1 MKLDLPNLVE
11 ETDRHGNRL
20 LYVRKKAGGR
30 TKRIRLRE
38 TPGTPAFL
46 TEYQAALDAVS
57 ALGAALK
64 VAPRKLDGVQAGSLG
79 WLADQYFRSEEFKGL
94 AKKSQELRRGYIN
107 GCLDEPLKPGGTVLM
122 RACPYLRVD
131 VTHIQMLRDRKVAQG
146 LSGAAINR
154 KKYMGSL
161 FAWAIEE
168 KKFKIKTN
176 PCRDVKKPKHV
187 SNGFYTWTADDVAK
201 FVERHPIGTTA
212 YLALC
217 LMLFLGARR
226 QDAIR
231 LGPKNRRDGTM
242 RYVPKKTTYKR
253 VDESVKPI
261 LAPLAEAIR
270 RTERTGLTT
279 FLVSDRGE
287 PFTEAGFG
295 NKMRDWCDQAEL
307 PECTAHGLKKIAAT
321 IVAEM
326 GATTRQMMALFDWE
340 TERMATVYTDK
351 ANKARMAADAARL
364 LGQFSWAS
372 TPPEG
377 EQNAVG

>member
-11 ETDRHGNRL
+11 ETDRHGNTV
-20 LYVRKKAGGR
+20 LYVRKKVDGR
-30 TKRIRLRE
+30 TKRIRLRAM
-38 TPGTPAFL
+38 PGTPAFL
-46 TEYQAALDAVS
+46 TEYQAALNAVS
-57 ALGAALK
+57 AVGSAL
-64 VAPRKLDGVQAGSLG
+64 PRKLDGIQAGSLG
-79 WLADQYFRSEEFKGL
+79 WLAEQYFRSEEFKAL
-94 AKKSQELRRGYIN
+94 AKKSQELRRSYIN
-107 GCLDEPLKPGGTVLM
+107 GCLDEPLKPGGAVLM

-168 KKFKIKTN
+168 KKFKINAN

-187 SNGFYTWTADDVAK
+187 TSGFYTWTANDVAK

-231 LGPKNRRDGTM
+231 LGPKNRRDGLM

-279 FLVSDRGE
+279 FLVSERGE

-295 NKMRDWCDQAEL
+295 NKMRDWCDQAGL
-307 PECTAHGLKKIAAT
+307 TDCTAHGLKKIAAT
-321 IVAEM
+321 IVAEL
-326 GATTRQMMALFDWE
+326 GATNRQMMALFDWE

-351 ANKARMAADAARL
+351 ANKAKMAADAARL
-364 LGQFSWAS
+364 LGQFSWGS

-377 EQNAVG
+377 EQNAAG

>member
-1 MKLDLPNLVE
+1 MKLDLPTLVE
-11 ETDRHGNRL
+11 ETDRHGNTV
-20 LYVRKKAGGR
+20 LYVRKKVDGR
-30 TKRIRLRE
+30 TKRIRLRAV
-38 TPGTPAFL
+38 PGTPAFL

-57 ALGAALK
+57 GA
-64 VAPRKLDGVQAGSLG
+64 
-79 WLADQYFRSEEFKGL
+79 
-94 AKKSQELRRGYIN
+94 
-107 GCLDEPLKPGGTVLM
+107 VLM

-168 KKFKIKTN
+168 KKFKIKAN
-176 PCRDVKKPKHV
+176 SCRDVKKPKHV
-187 SNGFYTWTADDVAK
+187 TSGFYTWTANDVAK

-217 LMLFLGARR
+217 LMLFLGALR

-231 LGPKNRRDGTM
+231 LGPKNRRDGLM

-270 RTERTGLTT
+270 RTERTGLCSTGYPIT
-279 FLVSDRGE
+279 YGASALMVVGFDDRGPVARGLLTYGQSGDPRSE
-287 PFTEAGFG
+287 HHG
-295 NKMRDWCDQAEL
+295 NKMRDWCDQAGL
-307 PECTAHGLKKIAAT
+307 TDCTAHGLKKIAAT
-321 IVAEM
+321 IVAEL
-326 GATTRQMMALFDWE
+326 GATNRQMMALFDWE

-351 ANKARMAADAARL
+351 ANKAKMAADAARL
-364 LGQFSWAS
+364 LGQFSWGS

-377 EQNAVG
+377 EQNAAG

>member
-11 ETDRHGNRL
+11 ETDRHGNTV
-20 LYVRKKAGGR
+20 LYVRKKVDGR
-30 TKRIRLRE
+30 TKRIRLRAM
-38 TPGTPAFL
+38 PGTPAFL

-57 ALGAALK
+57 AVGSAL
-64 VAPRKLDGVQAGSLG
+64 PRKLDGIQTGSLG
-79 WLADQYFRSEEFKGL
+79 WLAEQYFRSEEFKAL
-94 AKKSQELRRGYIN
+94 AKKSQELRRSYIN
-107 GCLDEPLKPGGTVLM
+107 GCLDEPLKPGGAVLM

-161 FAWAIEE
+161 FTWAIEE

-187 SNGFYTWTADDVAK
+187 TSGFYTWTADDVAK

-231 LGPKNRRDGTM
+231 LGPKNRRDGLM

-253 VDESVKPI
+253 VDESMKPI

-279 FLVSDRGE
+279 FLVSERGE

-295 NKMRDWCDQAEL
+295 NKMRDWCDQAGL
-307 PECTAHGLKKIAAT
+307 PDCTAHGLKKIAAT
-321 IVAEM
+321 IVAEL
-326 GATTRQMMALFDWE
+326 GATNRQMMALFDWE

-351 ANKARMAADAARL
+351 ANKAKMAADAARL
-364 LGQFSWAS
+364 LGQFSWGS

-377 EQNAVG
+377 EQNAAG

>member
-11 ETDRHGNRL
+11 ETDRHGNTV
-20 LYVRKKAGGR
+20 LYVRKKVDGR
-30 TKRIRLRE
+30 TKRIRLRAM
-38 TPGTPAFL
+38 PGTPAFL

-57 ALGAALK
+57 AVGSAL
-64 VAPRKLDGVQAGSLG
+64 PRKLDGIQTGSLG
-79 WLADQYFRSEEFKGL
+79 WLAEQYFRSEEFKAL
-94 AKKSQELRRGYIN
+94 AKKSQELRRSYIN
-107 GCLDEPLKPGGTVLM
+107 GCLDEPLKPGGAVLM

-161 FAWAIEE
+161 FTWAIEE

-187 SNGFYTWTADDVAK
+187 TSGFYTWTADDVAK

-231 LGPKNRRDGTM
+231 LGPKNRRDGLM

-279 FLVSDRGE
+279 FLVSERGE

-295 NKMRDWCDQAEL
+295 NKMRDWCDQAGL
-307 PECTAHGLKKIAAT
+307 PDCTAHGLKKIAAT
-321 IVAEM
+321 IVAEL
-326 GATTRQMMALFDWE
+326 GATNRQMMALFDWE

-351 ANKARMAADAARL
+351 ANKAKMAADAARL
-364 LGQFSWAS
+364 LGQFSWGS

-377 EQNAVG
+377 EQNAAG